1 MTRFSAALSRAASS
15 TRRHSTASR
24 GSTGSS
30 PCVTTRPELA
40 REQASAEMLRH
51 RGTQF
56 DPRVVDALLA
66 LESGVLPA
74 PHESDELLA
83 AHTAMPSSAA
93 AVAAP

>member
-1 MTRFSAALSRAASS
+1 MAGEEIELESRIIHVADAWCAMALDRPYRRAL
-15 TRRHSTASR
+15 T
-24 GSTGSS
+24 
-30 PCVTTRPELA
+30 